1 MSLLTN
7 GARGKD
13 AFGCRAELINL
24 VEIASLIRD
33 LKK

>member
-1 MSLLTN
+1 MSPSAVRLP
-7 GARGKD
+7 GAQALDLAK
-13 AFGCRAELINL
+13 